1 MRNRMIARTAGLLAA
16 SAGLIFGTTTAA
28 TAEDLGD
35 LGPGWAPP
43 VCEPK
48 EQVLPAGVMTAVWY
62 PTGGVFSAGRGFYTF
77 RVKAVTYIGG
87 VEGEPIEGTTYCTPN

>member
-1 MRNRMIARTAGLLAA
+1 MRNRKIARTAGVLAA

-48 EQVLPAGVMTAVWY
+48 EQVQFAPFVTTMWY
-62 PTGGVFSAGRGFYTF
+62 PTGGVYSAGHGIYTF
-77 RVKAVTYIGG
+77 RVKAVTSIGG
-87 VEGEPIEGTTYCTPN
+87 VPGEPIEGTTYCSPN